1 MARIHAVQAAK
12 VKVRSTAARD
22 IVLTLHG
29 SDGGAIAGRSLDDV
43 LPLFR
48 NQLRPLKKILPYLG
62 DA

>member
-12 VKVRSTAARD
+12 VKVRSTAARQV
-22 IVLTLHG
+22 VLALHG

-43 LPLFR
+43 LPLYW
-48 NQLRPLKKILPYLG
+48 NGLRPLKNLPHLG